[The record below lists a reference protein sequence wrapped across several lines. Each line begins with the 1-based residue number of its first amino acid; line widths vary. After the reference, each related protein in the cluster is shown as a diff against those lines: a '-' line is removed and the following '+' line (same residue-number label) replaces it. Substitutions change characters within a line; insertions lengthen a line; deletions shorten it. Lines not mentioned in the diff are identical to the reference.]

1 MSTRQRSDKT
11 AKYKASFI
19 YITPSI
25 LVKINFILGPI
36 SITPIVYK
44 NQLSGY
50 GFWTKFF
57 MVFSYTVFLNN
68 MFLRYMGVSRISG
81 WSKKIIII
89 GGLSEARNIVGIK
102 ISCKNRIFLYL

>member
-1 MSTRQRSDKT
+1 
-11 AKYKASFI
+11 
-19 YITPSI
+19 
-25 LVKINFILGPI
+25 
-36 SITPIVYK
+36 
-44 NQLSGY
+44 
-50 GFWTKFF
+50 
-57 MVFSYTVFLNN
+57 